1 VISIEADQVAWF
13 ARNSG
18 RVPFAVDHGFVL
30 AFLPSSPPFPSLL
43 HRLVIRFSVGPWT
56 PATCNTAVYTVK
68 IADQGDD
75 APATARVTRHR
86 PVTRRRRALSV
97 CTFAALQARGSTRS
111 DPSGAEQRQRNRWAA
126 NQSVS
131 QSVSQLVSQS
141 VSQSDSQTVSQTV
154 SQSVS

>member
-111 DPSGAEQRQRNRWAA
+111 DPSGAEQ
-126 NQSVS
+126 S
-131 QSVSQLVSQS
+131 QSVSQS